1 MKRSAL
7 CLFVILVAASI
18 PASASDTGFYL
29 GAGLGRSSIDFEKF
43 YPEIGHDFDNT
54 GSGYQTQ
61 DNSGYKVFGGYRFL
75 KFLAVEA
82 GYTNLGSP
90 QAWETVV
97 QEHPERAEVSVKG
110 WDAFAV
116 GILPLGK
123 VVDIFGKIGMMS
135 WDTNIT
141 SVQDAEVIY
150 SESTTGTDAAYG
162 IGIGFWV
169 GKNVTLRGESEW
181 FKIGDYDT
189 VSLYTINVTYT
200 F

>member
-7 CLFVILVAASI
+7 RLFVILVAASI

-29 GAGLGRSSIDFEKF
+29 GAGIGRSSIDIFEF
-43 YPEIGHDFDNT
+43 YPSLGDSLE
-54 GSGYQTQ
+54 Q
-61 DNSGYKVFGGYRFL
+61 DNSAYKAYGGYRFL
-75 KFLAVEA
+75 KFLAVEG
-82 GYTNLGSP
+82 GYTDLGSP
-90 QAWETVV
+90 QGLERNV

-116 GILPLGK
+116 GILPLGQ
-123 VVDIFGKIGMMS
+123 VVDVFGKIGMMS

-141 SVQDAEVIY
+141 SVQDGEVIF
-150 SESTTGTDAAYG
+150 SESASGNDAAYG

-169 GKNVTLRGESEW
+169 GPNVTLRGEGEW
-181 FKIGDYDT
+181 FKIGEYDT
-189 VSLYTINVTYT
+189 VALYTINVTYT

>member
-29 GAGLGRSSIDFEKF
+29 GAGIGRSSIDIYKF
-43 YPEIGHDFDNT
+43 YPSLGDSLE
-54 GSGYQTQ
+54 Q
-61 DNSGYKVFGGYRFL
+61 DNSAYKAYGGYRFL
-75 KFLAVEA
+75 KFLAVEG
-82 GYTNLGSP
+82 GYTDLGSP
-90 QAWETVV
+90 QGFERNV

-116 GILPLGK
+116 GILPLGQ
-123 VVDIFGKIGMMS
+123 VVDVFGKIGMMS

-141 SVQDAEVIY
+141 SVQDGEIIY
-150 SESTTGTDAAYG
+150 SESTTGNDAAYG

-169 GKNVTLRGESEW
+169 GPNVTLRGEGEW

-189 VSLYTINVTYT
+189 VALYTINVTYT

>member
-1 MKRSAL
+1 MKKSVL
-7 CLFVILVAASI
+7 CLLVVLVAATV

-29 GAGLGRSSIDFEKF
+29 GAGIGRSSIDIYKF
-43 YPEIGHDFDNT
+43 YPSLGDSLE
-54 GSGYQTQ
+54 Q
-61 DNSGYKVFGGYRFL
+61 DNSAYKAFGGYRFL
-75 KFLAVEA
+75 KFLAVEG
-82 GYTNLGSP
+82 GYANLGSP
-90 QAWETVV
+90 QGLERNV

-116 GILPLGK
+116 GILPLGE
-123 VVDIFGKIGMMS
+123 VVDVFGKIGMMS

-141 SVQDAEVIY
+141 SVQDGEVIY

-162 IGIGFWV
+162 IGVGIWV
-169 GKNVTLRGESEW
+169 GPNVTLRGEGEW

-189 VSLYTINVTYT
+189 VALYTINVTYT

>member
-1 MKRSAL
+1 MKKSVL
-7 CLFVILVAASI
+7 CLLVVLVAATV

-29 GAGLGRSSIDFEKF
+29 GIGIGRSSLDILKF
-43 YPEIGHDFDNT
+43 YPSLGEHLA
-54 GSGYQTQ
+54 Q
-61 DNSGYKVFGGYRFL
+61 DNSAFKAYGGYRFL

-90 QAWETVV
+90 QGLERNV
-97 QEHPERAEVSVKG
+97 QEHPERAEVVVKG

-116 GILPLGK
+116 GILPVSQG
-123 VVDIFGKIGMMS
+123 VDIFAKIGMMS
-135 WDTNIT
+135 WDTKIT
-141 SVQDAEVIY
+141 SVQDTEVIY
-150 SESTTGTDAAYG
+150 SESVTGTDAAYG

-169 GKNVTLRGESEW
+169 GKSVRLSAEGEW

-189 VSLYTINVTYT
+189 IALYTVNISYT

>member
-1 MKRSAL
+1 MKKSVL
-7 CLFVILVAASI
+7 CLLVVLVAATV

-29 GAGLGRSSIDFEKF
+29 GAGVGRSSIDIYKF
-43 YPEIGHDFDNT
+43 YPSLGDSLE
-54 GSGYQTQ
+54 Q
-61 DNSGYKVFGGYRFL
+61 DSSAFKAFGGYRFL

-82 GYTNLGSP
+82 GYANLGSP
-90 QAWETVV
+90 QGLERNV

-116 GILPLGK
+116 GILPLGE
-123 VVDIFGKIGMMS
+123 VVDVFGKIGMMS
-135 WDTNIT
+135 WDTDIT
-141 SVQDAEVIY
+141 SVQDGEIIY
-150 SESTTGTDAAYG
+150 SESATGNDAAYG

-169 GKNVTLRGESEW
+169 GPNVTLRGEGEW

-189 VSLYTINVTYT
+189 VALYTINVTYT